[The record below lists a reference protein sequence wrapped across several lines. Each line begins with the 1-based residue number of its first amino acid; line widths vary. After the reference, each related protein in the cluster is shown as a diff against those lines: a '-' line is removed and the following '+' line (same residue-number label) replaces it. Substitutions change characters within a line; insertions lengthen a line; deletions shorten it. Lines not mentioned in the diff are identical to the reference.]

1 MDISEVLG
9 LNVKY
14 YRHKKHLTQEQLAE
28 RSPFKLPYISLIERG
43 CTNLT
48 IKNVQIIADCLK
60 IDPYQLFVMETA
72 KEAKKLPKRV
82 DFLE

>member
-48 IKNVQIIADCLK
+48 I
-60 IDPYQLFVMETA
+60 
-72 KEAKKLPKRV
+72 
-82 DFLE
+82 